1 MIHEIISSFL
11 ISILLF
17 AFYLELQPSLT
28 NIWFRENSDGI
39 QEIQLKNLVVF
50 SLAPCHHLF
59 YWYPNFWDINFFIW
73 WLVSFLL
80 LCGFNHL
87 RSHKLNSENSAS
99 SSDKQFSSSSA
110 FENESSQEPSLRPYR
125 E

>member
-1 MIHEIISSFL
+1 MIHEIISSFFF
-11 ISILLF
+11 SILLF

-28 NIWFRENSDGI
+28 NIWFRENSDRI
-39 QEIQLKNLVVF
+39 KEIQLKNLVVF
-50 SLAPCHHLF
+50 SLAPFHHLF

-99 SSDKQFSSSSA
+99 TSDKQSSSSSA
-110 FENESSQEPSLRPYR
+110 FENESSQEPSLRP
-125 E
+125 